1 MAFSDHSV
9 ERFDSRATRIL
20 AFSGILLIVAG
31 MVLGDLF
38 AIYVLHQSNAAIG
51 QAMYAAVMAI
61 PDGDVDAVM
70 AQFQTVAH
78 LLEKKGTKIDAHNHA
93 VLLGYIAVLLAILQL
108 FVAWSGRAKVR
119 LAWIYVISA
128 TILPVAVYLIHYVGL
143 AYSPSDAFGWASI
156 ATQPTA
162 FLIGVVVAVELA
174 GLMRGT
180 RAASPVPVKAAGL
193 APLSGP
199 GRVLVIGGSLL
210 LLGGF
215 LYGAGFAAYL
225 QYLLSPTEPEVLH
238 QIIAAAVGGQ
248 SVDAAFN
255 AYGGVLAFR
264 GIHVAAHAHVNT
276 MGILVFLLAFLQPF
290 IFLSEQWK
298 KRWAWTLVLACF
310 ALPVCVLLEF
320 VLGRI
325 AGGMADLSGAMAI
338 VALLAMLTGL
348 VRRTGVEDGGD
359 GGAT

>member
-1 MAFSDHSV
+1 MALSGHSLG
-9 ERFDSRATRIL
+9 RFDSRATRIL
-20 AFSGILLIVAG
+20 AFSGILLIAAG

-51 QAMYAAVMAI
+51 NAMYSAAMAI
-61 PDGDVDAVM
+61 PNGDVDAVM
-70 AQFQTVAH
+70 GHFQTVAH

-93 VLLGYIAVLLAILQL
+93 VLLGYIAVLLAILQP

-119 LAWIYVISA
+119 LAWLYVICA

-162 FLIGVVVAVELA
+162 FLIGVVVVAELA
-174 GLMRGT
+174 GLLRNARG
-180 RAASPVPVKAAGL
+180 ANPVSFDDAGL
-193 APLSGP
+193 APLAGP
-199 GRVLVIGGSLL
+199 GRILVVGGSLL
-210 LLGGF
+210 LLAGF
-215 LYGAGFAAYL
+215 LYGATFAAYV

-238 QIIAAAVGGQ
+238 EIIAAAAGGQ
-248 SVDAAFN
+248 PVDAAFN

-264 GIHVAAHAHVNT
+264 GIHVASHAHVNT
-276 MGILVFLLAFLQPF
+276 MGILLFLLAFLQPF
-290 IFLSEQWK
+290 ILLSDRWK

-310 ALPVCVLLEF
+310 ALPICVLLEF
-320 VLGRI
+320 ALGRI
-325 AGGMADLSGAMAI
+325 AGGMADFSGAAAI

-348 VRRTGVEDGGD
+348 VRRTGARDSSRSGS
-359 GGAT
+359 T